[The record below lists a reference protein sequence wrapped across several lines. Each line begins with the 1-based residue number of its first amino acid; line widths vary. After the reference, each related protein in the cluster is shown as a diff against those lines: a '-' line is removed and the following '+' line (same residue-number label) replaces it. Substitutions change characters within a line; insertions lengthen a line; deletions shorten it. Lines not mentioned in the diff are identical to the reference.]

1 MQNSLPMKNIF
12 LLLSLVIL
20 SVCQSTEADVIGILE
35 SDCSRPYVG
44 STDFVSYVEEK
55 LGFYA
60 DYGPRT
66 KDHTW
71 G

>member
-1 MQNSLPMKNIF
+1 MLMVKLSF
-12 LLLSLVIL
+12 CLLFY
-20 SVCQSTEADVIGILE
+20 TEADVIGVLE

-44 STDFVSYVEEK
+44 STDFVSYIEEN

>member
-1 MQNSLPMKNIF
+1 MITNVTF
-12 LLLSLVIL
+12 LFDSMVQL
-20 SVCQSTEADVIGILE
+20 CFYAEADVIGILE

-44 STDFVSYVEEK
+44 STDFVSYLEEK

-60 DYGPRT
+60 DYGPKT